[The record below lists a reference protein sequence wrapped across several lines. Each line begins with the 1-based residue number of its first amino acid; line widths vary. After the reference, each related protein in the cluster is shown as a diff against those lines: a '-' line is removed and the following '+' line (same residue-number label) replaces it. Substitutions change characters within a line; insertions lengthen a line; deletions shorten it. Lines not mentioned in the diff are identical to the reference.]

1 MALELIIKEATI
13 DLLSWLGVE
22 EAAARVISDGEE
34 GGTVHYRVEV
44 TASSPSLLIGTH
56 GDTLAAFQHMLRI
69 LVGHRATEAD
79 SRIAITVDIDGYLKR
94 KVELTLASAER
105 RAQEV
110 SRHGTSEK
118 LPPMN
123 AYFRRTVHLFI
134 AEKFPDLTTESL
146 GSGAFK
152 VVLLR
157 KK

>member
-22 EAAARVISDGEE
+22 EASAYVVSDGEE
-34 GGTVHYRVEV
+34 GGSVHYRVEV
-44 TASSPSLLIGTH
+44 TASSSSLLIGTH

-69 LVGHRATEAD
+69 IVGHRATEVE

-94 KVELTLASAER
+94 KVEQTLAIAER

-110 SRHGTSEK
+110 QKFGTPEK
-118 LPPMN
+118 LAPLN

-134 AEKFPDLTTESL
+134 AEKFPELTTESL

-152 VVLLR
+152 VLSIR